1 MKFRGLTQTVAG
13 AAGVIAVLTL
23 AARAI
28 GFLRTL
34 IESWVLGATPL
45 AEAYST
51 ANNVPNV
58 LFEVAAGGALAGV
71 VVPLLSGFLAT
82 GEKEKAD
89 RTASALL
96 TWVMVAGVPVA
107 ALLILLADPVAGALL
122 PGAAEAVRA
131 TAASL
136 LRIFAVQVPLY
147 GASVVLTGILQAHR
161 RFILPALA
169 PLLSSIVVIASFGI
183 FWMLTGGAS
192 TYSVSAAGA
201 ALAWLGWGTT
211 AGVFAFAAPQL
222 IPVFGQVQL
231 RPTFRFPQGVARRAL
246 TMASAGFG
254 GLVAQQA
261 AIVLIMVAANATGG
275 GTYPIFKYAQAI
287 YFLPYAIFA
296 VPIATAMYP
305 RIAER
310 AALPGQVG
318 LGRMVSGSIR
328 LIIAA
333 AAVGA
338 AMLAAAAPEA
348 EIIFSLVHTLPGLS
362 TTITVLA
369 LAVAGYSV
377 LYHTTRV
384 LFALD
389 CPSRAFLASLIGWSI
404 VALGA
409 VGAMLVV
416 PDTGMLQALA
426 WSMTAGMSAA
436 GIIGIR
442 QSRRAIG
449 PEVYFGLARTC
460 LLSFLGA
467 LAGAL
472 AGRWLGT
479 LVMDLAGHTFVA
491 AIGAGV
497 LAALVAAALPAAL
510 LAWRDRST
518 WRVREWAVE
527 RGAAREE

>member
-1 MKFRGLTQTVAG
+1 MKLHKLTQTVAG

-23 AARAI
+23 LARAV

-34 IESWVLGATPL
+34 VESWVLGATPL

-82 GEKEKAD
+82 GQTEKAD

-96 TWVMVAGVPVA
+96 TWVIAVGVPVA
-107 ALLILLADPVAGALL
+107 GLLILLADPVAGALL
-122 PGAAEAVRA
+122 PGAAERVQA
-131 TAASL
+131 TAAAL

-161 RFILPALA
+161 RFVLPALA
-169 PLLSSIVVIASFGI
+169 PLLSSIVVICSFAA
-183 FWMLTGGAS
+183 FWYLTGGAS

-222 IPVFGQVQL
+222 IPVFGQVRL
-231 RPTFRFPQGVARRAL
+231 RPTFRFPPGVARRAL

-254 GLVAQQA
+254 GLMAQQI
-261 AIVLIMVAANATGG
+261 AIVLIMVAANSAGG

-310 AALPGQVG
+310 AALPGRVG
-318 LGRMVSGSIR
+318 LGRMVAGSIR
-328 LIIAA
+328 LVIAA
-333 AAVGA
+333 AAIGA

-348 EIIFSLVHTLPGLS
+348 EIIFSLVHDLPGL
-362 TTITVLA
+362 THTITILS

-389 CPSRAFLASLIGWSI
+389 CPSRAFLASLVGWSI

-409 VGAMLVV
+409 VSAALIAQVGALA
-416 PDTGMLQALA
+416 ALA
-426 WSMTAGMSAA
+426 WSMTAGMTVA
-436 GIIGIR
+436 GLIGIR

-449 PEVYFGLARTC
+449 PEVYFGLPRTC
-460 LLSFLGA
+460 LLSGVGA
-467 LAGAL
+467 LIGAL
-472 AGRWLGT
+472 LGRGLGT
-479 LVMDLAGHTFVA
+479 LVLGLAGHTFVA

-497 LAALVAAALPAAL
+497 LAAVVAALVPGGL

-527 RGAAREE
+527 RGHAREE